1 MTWAVEDRVKQ
12 TLRNKPA
19 RFGFKTWCLCTV
31 SEYIAVFV
39 LIHGKGVWL
48 KTVENMGAVGA
59 AGANLLGLVDL
70 LLEKKIMLTY
80 HVFGDHSSLM
90 KFIDE
95 LKASSNFQQKESN
108 KRRLKRKNCPLTVVE
123 QFKKMERRCRKIAV
137 LRINPRFL

>member
-1 MTWAVEDRVKQ
+1 MTWSVEDRVKQ

-31 SEYIAVFV
+31 SEYVAVFV

-48 KTVENMGAVGA
+48 KTVENMGA

-70 LLEKKIMLTY
+70 LLEKKIMLAY
-80 HVFGDHSSLM
+80 HVFGDNFSLM

-95 LKASSNFQQKESN
+95 LKASSNFQQEES
-108 KRRLKRKNCPLTVVE
+108 KGD
-123 QFKKMERRCRKIAV
+123 
-137 LRINPRFL
+137 